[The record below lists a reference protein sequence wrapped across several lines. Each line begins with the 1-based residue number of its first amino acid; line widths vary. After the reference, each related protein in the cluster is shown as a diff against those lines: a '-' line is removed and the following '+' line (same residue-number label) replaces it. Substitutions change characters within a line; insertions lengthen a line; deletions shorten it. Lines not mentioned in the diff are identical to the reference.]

1 MYDLSRTDSTLSMD
15 RKRTGRRS
23 DTVGTKTICSARL
36 FRPIIALLVDVIGRS
51 AAMFSI
57 NVRPLFHRVRPLSQ
71 QVRPLPVGKCK
82 ISSRARRTRRVQL
95 CSNELRSA
103 FGCQRVRL
111 IRDGAIPSLKTAQAS
126 LKSRTEPSY
135 SNSLSLCEALFGLQ
149 RAILPDIA
157 FTLRG
162 HETRKM
168 SG

>member
-57 NVRPLFHRVRPLSQ
+57 KVRPLFHRVRPLSQ

-82 ISSRARRTRRVQL
+82 ISSRAPRTRRVQL

-111 IRDGAIPSLKTAQAS
+111 IRDGAIPSLKNSAGFIKIKNRTLFFELVITVRGPLRFATGYP
-126 LKSRTEPSY
+126 SRHRLYLT
-135 SNSLSLCEALFGLQ
+135 G
-149 RAILPDIA
+149 
-157 FTLRG
+157 T
-162 HETRKM
+162 
-168 SG
+168 